1 MISEIVFFGRTIPMY
16 GVLGV
21 TGALFG
27 MLYILLRAPKFGA
40 DRENAVYIYVL
51 GAVGAMIGAKLLFIL
66 VEIPDIL
73 RALESGTAKP
83 SEIILSLANGG
94 MVFYGGLIGGILA
107 AWWCAKIIKT
117 KLTDYLILLVPALAL
132 AHSIARIGCF
142 SAGCCYG
149 AETSSWIGHTY
160 TNSLTAPN
168 GVPLLP
174 IQLIEAF
181 GVFLIFIFLV
191 WYTSSP
197 KREHYTLAM
206 YIILYAPMRFILE
219 FFRGDSLRGFILGLS
234 TSQWISAALFII
246 TVLWLIRETPVFHR
260 LSKKHTD

>member
-1 MISEIVFFGRTIPMY
+1 MISEIVILGRTIPMY

-27 MLYILLRAPKFGA
+27 LLYILLRAPKFKI

-51 GAVGAMIGAKLLFIL
+51 GAVGAMAGAKLLFIL

-73 RALESGTAKP
+73 HVLQSGTAKP

-117 KLTDYLILLVPALAL
+117 KLTDYLVLLVPALAL

-149 AETSSWIGHTY
+149 AETSSWIGYTY
-160 TNSLTAPN
+160 TNSLAAPN

-191 WYTSSP
+191 WYTSSS
-197 KREHYTLAM
+197 KREQYTLAM
-206 YIILYAPMRFILE
+206 YIVLYAPMRFILE
-219 FFRGDSLRGFILGLS
+219 FFRGDSLRGFVFGIS

-246 TVLWLIRETPVFHR
+246 TVLWLIRETHVFHR